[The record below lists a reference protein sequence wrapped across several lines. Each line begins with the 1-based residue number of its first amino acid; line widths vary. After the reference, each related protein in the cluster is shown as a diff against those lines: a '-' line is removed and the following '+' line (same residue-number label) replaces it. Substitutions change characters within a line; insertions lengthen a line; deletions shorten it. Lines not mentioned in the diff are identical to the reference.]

1 MLPSMP
7 CTQRLNKKTCIHN
20 FPPIWKN
27 MPEFKYVSYLLTAGP
42 AFIQYVWS
50 LKKEEK
56 RKK

>member
-1 MLPSMP
+1 
-7 CTQRLNKKTCIHN
+7 
-20 FPPIWKN
+20 